1 MTNRQSILVFDVNE
15 TLLDITPLAPLFAD
29 WFGDVA
35 AMRTWFSE
43 LILYSQTLTLAGE
56 YVDFGTLA
64 ASMLQM
70 RADISQVR
78 LPNGAMDRLRAQ
90 LTALP
95 AHSDVV
101 PALTRMRNAGLR
113 LVTLTNSGSEA
124 QQRQLEYAGIESLF
138 GRKYSV
144 ETVRAF
150 KPHPSTY
157 AMVAKAEGVELADLT
172 LVACHGWDTIG
183 ARLAGCRTAFITRPG
198 NVEPSLSVSRGADY
212 VASSL
217 HSFADALI
225 VDLAP

>member
-1 MTNRQSILVFDVNE
+1 MTSRQSILVFDVNE
-15 TLLDITPLAPLFAD
+15 TLLDIAPLTALFEY
-29 WFGDVA
+29 WFGDDA

-64 ASMLQM
+64 ASILQM

-78 LPNGAMDRLRAQ
+78 LPNGAVDRLRAQ

-95 AHSDVV
+95 AHGDVV

-113 LVTLTNSGSEA
+113 LVTLTNSGSQA
-124 QQRQLEYAGIESLF
+124 QERQLEYAGIASLF
-138 GRKYSV
+138 ERKYSV

-198 NVEPSLSVSRGADY
+198 NVEPGLSVTRGADY

-225 VDLAP
+225 VDVVP

>member
-1 MTNRQSILVFDVNE
+1 MTRCQPILVFDVNE
-15 TLLDITPLAPLFAD
+15 TLLDITPLTPLFEE
-29 WFGDVA
+29 WFSEGA

-43 LILYSQTLTLAGE
+43 LILYSQALTLAGE

-64 ASMLQM
+64 ASMLRM
-70 RADISQVR
+70 RAEVSQVR
-78 LPNGAMDRLRAQ
+78 LPTEAAERLKYQ
-90 LTALP
+90 LTSLP

-101 PALTRMRNAGLR
+101 PALIRMRDAGLR

-124 QQRQLEYAGIESLF
+124 QRQQLEHAEIGSLLD
-138 GRKYSV
+138 RQYSV

-157 AMVAKAEGVELADLT
+157 AMVARAEGVDLGDLI
-172 LVACHGWDTIG
+172 LVACHAWDTIG

-198 NVEPSLSVSRGADY
+198 NVEPSFSVSGRPDY

-217 HSFADALI
+217 LGFADAL
-225 VDLAP
+225 LAKRES